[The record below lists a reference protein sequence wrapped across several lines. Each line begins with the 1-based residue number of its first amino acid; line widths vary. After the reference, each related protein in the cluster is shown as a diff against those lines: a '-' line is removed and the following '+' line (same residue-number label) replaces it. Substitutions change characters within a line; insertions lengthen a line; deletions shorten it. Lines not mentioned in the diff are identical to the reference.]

1 MALVPSG
8 KRRLM
13 IAQMGPAMQQGLDS
27 VDIPNEA
34 AALNEAEQVPGEEQI
49 EIDELQNDVEDVQ
62 EEAGPPSLTKFIFNF
77 MAEKL
82 AYPPRRLQEFKSQF
96 VNEQGAKGQPSK
108 YTVTLPDQVY
118 GKEQEIPA
126 EMLKFLVNGIEQKFG
141 LSFVDYKR
149 ADLKLILSFS
159 SEDPAARQ
167 SLEEGPGDILDQVY
181 KSPGGKNKGSSN
193 LSATASTLNE
203 MIKENKGSMA
213 AYLQKV
219 LGV

>member
-1 MALVPSG
+1 MMALVPTG

-13 IAQMGPAMQQGLDS
+13 IAQMDPSMGPRADAVELPETSQDLVQEPS
-27 VDIPNEA
+27 E
-34 AALNEAEQVPGEEQI
+34 VPGEEQI
-49 EIDELQNDVEDVQ
+49 EIDEMEDDVENEMQDS
-62 EEAGPPSLTKFIFNF
+62 GPPSLTKFIFNF

-82 AYPPRRLQEFKSQF
+82 GYPPRRLQEFKSQF

-108 YTVTLPDQVY
+108 YTITLPDQVY
-118 GKEQEIPA
+118 AKEQEIPP
-126 EMLKFLVNGIEQKFG
+126 EILKALVNGIEQQFG

-167 SLEEGPGDILDQVY
+167 ALEEGPGDILDQVY
-181 KSPGGKNKGSSN
+181 KSPGGKNKGSN
-193 LSATASTLNE
+193 LSAAAATIHE
-203 MIKENKGSMA
+203 MIKMNKDQMVEQ
-213 AYLQKV
+213 LKK